1 MKRRK
6 LPNYREAGR
15 RHHQRTDYYVDKYLT
30 EMGDRLAV
38 DAVQLI
44 DRLGIEIDHD
54 EVFGFDKHPELKPS
68 LQKMRAGY
76 AAQLRAL
83 ILNGVAREWAEASN
97 LQDEMALAVLNARGV
112 LDEARDLYPML
123 GRPNEEALSAF
134 IARRDKGMWLSQRIW
149 NLSGATQTQ
158 LEAALATGIDGGWDA
173 VTLSKRVSKY
183 LHDFPSLQRDY
194 TERFGHATHILDAE
208 YRSARLARTE
218 INIAYRS
225 AEQQRWG
232 ELDFVRGYEV
242 KRSGRGYDC
251 PVCQDLSGKY
261 PKDFVWAGWHP
272 NCRCYAIPILNT
284 EEEFFSHKTSSQ
296 NDVTDT
302 PENFKEWIEANRE
315 RLGRANERGTLPYF
329 VRDNPHYVQLKKV
342 QEEPK
347 RTPKPEP
354 IYRYAPRQATNPITQ
369 ARIAQ
374 PSTPITTQA
383 GDTFSQ
389 ELLKDRRA
397 KGSYITPTLG
407 KPITINGETYT
418 QAYVTD
424 KQVLHATRDTKQ
436 GKGKTISLEDFLG
449 RMQKD
454 FSSFDEWRYDERNDS
469 YLTAVRYLDEHTAL
483 KYVFKVHKKVE
494 GVKGNENK
502 LHFITAGVVEATN
515 VTQYKKID

>member
-6 LPNYREAGR
+6 LPSYKDAGR
-15 RHHQRTDYYVDKYLT
+15 KHHARTDFYVSRYLT

-44 DRLGIEIDHD
+44 DRLGVEIDPS
-54 EVFGFDKHPELKPS
+54 EVFSFAKHPEMRAG

-76 AAQLRAL
+76 ATQLRAL

-97 LQDEMALAVLNARGV
+97 LQDEMASAVLNARGV
-112 LDEARDLYPML
+112 LDEAKDLYPML

-134 IARRDKGMWLSQRIW
+134 IARRDRGMWLSQRIW

-158 LEAALATGIDGGWDA
+158 LEAALATGIERGWDA

-251 PVCQDLSGKY
+251 PVCQDLAGKY
-261 PKDFVWAGWHP
+261 PKEFVWAGWHP

-284 EEEFFSHKTSSQ
+284 DEEFFSHKTSSQ

-302 PENFKEWIEANRE
+302 PENFKAWIEANRE

-329 VRDNPHYVQLKKV
+329 VRDNPHYVQRKKV
-342 QEEPK
+342 Q
-347 RTPKPEP
+347 
-354 IYRYAPRQATNPITQ
+354 
-369 ARIAQ
+369 
-374 PSTPITTQA
+374 
-383 GDTFSQ
+383 
-389 ELLKDRRA
+389 
-397 KGSYITPTLG
+397 
-407 KPITINGETYT
+407 GE
-418 QAYVTD
+418 
-424 KQVLHATRDTKQ
+424 
-436 GKGKTISLEDFLG
+436 
-449 RMQKD
+449 
-454 FSSFDEWRYDERNDS
+454 
-469 YLTAVRYLDEHTAL
+469 
-483 KYVFKVHKKVE
+483 
-494 GVKGNENK
+494 
-502 LHFITAGVVEATN
+502 
-515 VTQYKKID
+515 